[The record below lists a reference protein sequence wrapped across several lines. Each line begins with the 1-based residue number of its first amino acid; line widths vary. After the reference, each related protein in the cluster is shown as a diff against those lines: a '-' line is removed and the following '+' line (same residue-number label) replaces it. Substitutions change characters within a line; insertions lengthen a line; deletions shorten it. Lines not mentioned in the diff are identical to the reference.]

1 MHDASVAE
9 WIRRKFNS
17 LDSVMNERVRRQW
30 AASEAISLAWGGI
43 SAVAAGTGM
52 SRSTIRAGIRE
63 LREREQAGGVASST
77 RVRRPGGGGKP
88 LVQTDPAIAQAL
100 EDLVAPQTRGDPMS
114 PLRWTLKSTSRLA
127 AELTRLG
134 HPVSARTVA
143 ALLKAS
149 DYSLQGNR
157 KTREGGRHVDRDAQF
172 NHINARVMAAQTRGQ
187 PVVSVDAKK
196 KELVGDFKNNGK
208 EWRPKGKPEEVRVY
222 DFIDKAPDKGRV
234 TPYGVYDLTANEGW
248 ISVGTDHDTAR
259 FAAQTIGK
267 WWREMGRARY
277 PHATELLITADGGG
291 SNSSRCRL
299 WKIALQEL
307 ADATGLVLHV
317 SHFPPGTSKWNKIE
331 HRLFCHVTQNWRGKP
346 LVSHDLIV
354 KLIGSTTTRAGLKVK
369 AALDN
374 DRYESGIKVSDKELD
389 AVRIKRDD
397 FHGEWNYS
405 ILPNPANW
413 IGYPCARP

>member
-9 WIRRKFNS
+9 WIRRKFDS
-17 LDSVMNERVRRQW
+17 LDPVMDERVRRQW

-43 SAVAAGTGM
+43 SAVAMGTGM

-63 LREREQAGGVASST
+63 LRERERAGGAAAPT
-77 RVRRPGGGGKP
+77 ARVRRPGGGGKP
-88 LVQTDPAIAQAL
+88 LVQRDPAITRAL
-100 EDLVAPQTRGDPMS
+100 EDLVAPQARGDPMS

-127 AELTRLG
+127 AELTGRG

-143 ALLKAS
+143 ALLKAA

-157 KTREGGRHVDRDAQF
+157 KTREGGEHVDRDAQF
-172 NHINARVMAAQTRGQ
+172 GHINARVMAAQARGQ

-196 KELVGDFKNNGK
+196 KELVGDFKNGGK

-222 DFIDKAPDKGRV
+222 DFIDRAPDKGRV

-248 ISVGTDHDTAR
+248 VSVGTDHDTAR

-307 ADATGLVLHV
+307 ADATGLTLHV

-354 KLIGSTTTRAGLKVK
+354 KLIGSTTTSTGLKVK
-369 AALDN
+369 AALDTG
-374 DRYESGIKVSDKELD
+374 RYESGIKVSDKELD

-405 ILPNPANW
+405 ILPRQK
-413 IGYPCARP
+413 IG

>member
-1 MHDASVAE
+1 MHDATVVE
-9 WIRRKFNS
+9 GIRQKFVD
-17 LDSVMNERVRRQW
+17 LGPVMDERMRRQW
-30 AASEAISLAWGGI
+30 AASEARLLAWGGI
-43 SAVAAGTGM
+43 SAVAVATGM
-52 SRSTIRAGIRE
+52 SRSTIRVGIKE
-63 LREREQAGGVASST
+63 LREREEGGIAPT
-77 RVRRPGGGGKP
+77 ARVRRPGGGAKP
-88 LVQTDPAIAQAL
+88 LVETDPAITQAL
-100 EDLVAPQTRGDPMS
+100 EELVEPQTRGDPMS

-127 AELTRLG
+127 AELTERD
-134 HPVSARTVA
+134 HPVSARKVA
-143 ALLKAS
+143 ALLKDA

-157 KTREGGRHVDRDAQF
+157 KTREGGNHVDRDAQF
-172 NHINARVMAAQTRGQ
+172 RHINARVLAMQAQGQ
-187 PVVSVDAKK
+187 PVISVDAKK

-208 EWRPKGKPEEVRVY
+208 EWQPKGRPDEVRVY

-248 ISVGTDHDTAR
+248 VSVGTDHDTAR

-267 WWREMGRARY
+267 WWCEMGQARY

-307 ADATGLVLHV
+307 ADATGLVLNV
-317 SHFPPGTSKWNKIE
+317 CHFPPGTSKWNKIE

-354 KLIGSTTTRAGLKVK
+354 KLIGSTTTARGLKVK
-369 AALDN
+369 AALDTN
-374 DRYESGIKVSDKELD
+374 RYKSGIKVTDQEMS
-389 AVRIKRDD
+389 AVRIKRDE

-405 ILPNPANW
+405 VLPNAR
-413 IGYPCARP
+413 IG

>member
-1 MHDASVAE
+1 MQDALAITE
-9 WIRRKFNS
+9 WIRRKFEG
-17 LDSVMNERVRRQW
+17 LVPVMDERVRRQW
-30 AASEAISLAWGGI
+30 AASEARALAWGGI
-43 SAVAAGTGM
+43 SVVAAATGM
-52 SRSTIRAGIRE
+52 SRSTIRAGIKE
-63 LREREQAGGVASST
+63 LTEREQSGLKPPA

-88 LVQTDPAIAQAL
+88 LVETDPAITRAL
-100 EDLVAPQTRGDPMS
+100 EALVEPQTRGDPMS

-127 AELTRLG
+127 AELTDQN
-134 HPVSARTVA
+134 HPVSARKVA
-143 ALLKAS
+143 ALLKEA
-149 DYSLQGNR
+149 DYSLQANR
-157 KTREGGRHVDRDAQF
+157 KTREGSTHQDRDAQF
-172 NHINARVMAAQTRGQ
+172 QHINTRVTATQARGQ

-208 EWRPKGKPEEVRVY
+208 EWQPKGRPEEVRVY

-248 ISVGTDHDTAR
+248 VSVGTDHDTAR
-259 FAAQTIGK
+259 FAAQTILK
-267 WWREMGRARY
+267 WWCEMGQARY
-277 PHATELLITADGGG
+277 PNATELMITADGGG

-307 ADATGLVLHV
+307 ADATGLVLNV
-317 SHFPPGTSKWNKIE
+317 CHFPPGTSKWNKIE

-354 KLIGSTTTRAGLKVK
+354 KLIGSTTTATGLKVK
-369 AALDN
+369 AALDS
-374 DRYESGIKVSDKELD
+374 DRYESGIKVSDEELE

-405 ILPNPANW
+405 ILPNVK
-413 IGYPCARP
+413 IG

>member
-1 MHDASVAE
+1 MHDAAVAE
-9 WIRRKFNS
+9 WIRRKFNA
-17 LDSVMNERVRRQW
+17 LGPVMNERVRRQW
-30 AASEAISLAWGGI
+30 AASEAMSLAWGGI
-43 SAVAAGTGM
+43 SAVAVGTGM

-63 LREREQAGGVASST
+63 LREREQAGAAVPASA

-88 LVQTDPAIAQAL
+88 LLQTDPAIAQAL
-100 EDLVAPQTRGDPMS
+100 EDLVGPQTRGDPMS

-127 AELTRLG
+127 TELTSRG

-157 KTREGGRHVDRDAQF
+157 KTREGSRHVDRDAQF
-172 NHINARVMAAQTRGQ
+172 GHINARVVAAQSRGQ

-196 KELVGDFKNNGK
+196 KELVGDFKNGGR
-208 EWRPKGKPEEVRVY
+208 EWHPKGKPEEVRVY
-222 DFIDKAPDKGRV
+222 DFVDKAPDKGRV
-234 TPYGVYDLTANEGW
+234 TPYGVYDVTANEGW
-248 ISVGTDHDTAR
+248 VSVGTDHDTAR

-267 WWREMGRARY
+267 WWREMGAARY

-307 ADATGLVLHV
+307 ADATGLTLHV

-346 LVSHDLIV
+346 LVSHELIV
-354 KLIGSTTTRAGLKVK
+354 KLIGSTTTKAGLKVK
-369 AALDN
+369 AALDT
-374 DRYESGIKVSDKELD
+374 DRYESGIKVSDKELG
-389 AVRIKRDD
+389 AVRLKRDA

-405 ILPNPANW
+405 ILPNER
-413 IGYPCARP
+413 IG

>member
-1 MHDASVAE
+1 MVAE
-9 WIRRKFNS
+9 GIRRKFVA
-17 LDSVMNERVRRQW
+17 LDPVMDERVRRQW
-30 AASEAISLAWGGI
+30 AASEAIALARGGI
-43 SAVAAGTGM
+43 STVSRATGM
-52 SRSTIRAGIRE
+52 SRNTIRAGIGE
-63 LREREQAGGVASST
+63 LKEREHESEKPPGQ
-77 RVRRPGGGGKP
+77 RVRRPGGGSKP
-88 LVQTDPAIAQAL
+88 LTQTDPELGRVL
-100 EDLVAPQTRGDPMS
+100 EELVAPESRGDPMS

-127 AELTRLG
+127 AELTERD

-143 ALLKAS
+143 ALLKDA

-157 KTREGGRHVDRDAQF
+157 KTREGGNHVDRDAQF
-172 NHINARVMAAQTRGQ
+172 RHINQRAVAMQAQGQ

-208 EWRPKGKPEEVRVY
+208 EWHPKGKPEEVRVY

-248 ISVGTDHDTAR
+248 VSVGTDHDTAR

-277 PHATELLITADGGG
+277 PQATELLITADGGG

-307 ADATGLVLHV
+307 ADATGLVLNV
-317 SHFPPGTSKWNKIE
+317 CHFPPGTSKWNKIE

-354 KLIGSTTTRAGLKVK
+354 KLIGSTTTATGLKVK
-369 AALDN
+369 AAMDTE
-374 DRYESGIKVSDKELD
+374 RYESGIKVSDEELD
-389 AVRIKRDD
+389 AAQIKRDE

-405 ILPNPANW
+405 ILPHKPN
-413 IGYPCARP
+413 G

>member
-1 MHDASVAE
+1 MQDAMVVE
-9 WIRRKFNS
+9 RIRRKFTS
-17 LDSVMNERVRRQW
+17 LSPVMNERVRRQW
-30 AASEAISLAWGGI
+30 AAAEAIAWTRGGI
-43 SAVAAGTGM
+43 SAVARATGM
-52 SRSTIRAGIRE
+52 SRNTIRVGIRE
-63 LREREQAGGVASST
+63 LSERDQAGTALSPVC
-77 RVRRPGGGGKP
+77 VRRAGGGSKP
-88 LVQTDPAIAQAL
+88 LVQTDPAMVRAL
-100 EDLVAPQTRGDPMS
+100 EELVGPETRGDPMS
-114 PLRWTLKSTSRLA
+114 PLRWTLKSTSKLA
-127 AELTRLG
+127 AELTRRG
-134 HPVSARTVA
+134 HRVSARTVA

-157 KTREGGRHVDRDAQF
+157 KTREGGKHADRDAQF
-172 NHINARVMAAQTRGQ
+172 GHINSRVMAMQSRGQ

-196 KELVGDFKNNGK
+196 KELVGDFKNGGK
-208 EWRPKGKPEEVRVY
+208 EWRSQGKPEEVRVY

-248 ISVGTDHDTAR
+248 VSVGTDHDTAR
-259 FAAQTIGK
+259 FAAQTILK
-267 WWREMGRARY
+267 WWKEMGQARY
-277 PHATELLITADGGG
+277 PHASELLITADGGG

-346 LVSHDLIV
+346 LVSHELIV

-369 AALDN
+369 AALDR
-374 DRYESGIKVSDKELD
+374 DRYQSGIKVTDKELD
-389 AVRIKRDD
+389 AVRIKRDA

-405 ILPNPANW
+405 ILPSEPN
-413 IGYPCARP
+413 G